1 MIKTKAGPTGFLVD
15 RQGRAI
21 TYLRVSLTQRC
32 NMKCGYCFGSVDHAR
47 GTSELSADE
56 ILRLI
61 RSFAFLGISKIR
73 FTGGEPLLR
82 SDLVELVAE
91 VRKIGGIKIIG
102 LTTNGLLL
110 KKNLP
115 ALVAAGL
122 NRINISLDSLK
133 AETFLRIAKVD
144 GFQKVMAGINAALA
158 SEAFPFVQI
167 NTVVMRGI
175 NDMDLPPMARWALGQ
190 KIDIRFIEFMPT
202 GKSNWNRLFISEADM
217 RNAIGL
223 ELVRYERSIIS
234 PGPAERYRYRN
245 MPGRVS
251 FISAVSRSFCG
262 QCNRLRLTSHGEIFG
277 CLFQDR
283 RIDLRNLLRNGAD
296 TEEIA
301 ETISRAIATPGFRRE
316 PDEFSIANYK
326 PLMQAVGG

>member
-1 MIKTKAGPTGFLVD
+1 MLVD

-21 TYLRVSLTQRC
+21 TYLRISLTQRC
-32 NMKCGYCFGSVDHAR
+32 NMKCGYCFGSVDNAR
-47 GTSELSADE
+47 GTSELSLDE
-56 ILRLI
+56 IIRLI
-61 RSFAFLGISKIR
+61 RSFASLGISKIR

-91 VRKIGGIKIIG
+91 VRKISGIKIIG

-115 ALVAAGL
+115 GLIAAGL
-122 NRINISLDSLK
+122 NRINISLDSLS
-133 AETFLRIAKVD
+133 AETFLKLAKVD
-144 GFQKVMAGINAALA
+144 GYQHVRVGINAALA

-175 NDMDLPPMARWALGQ
+175 NDLDLPQMARWALGQ

-202 GKSNWNRLFISEADM
+202 GNSNWSRLFMSEVDIQ
-217 RNAIGL
+217 NAIGL
-223 ELVRYERSIIS
+223 ELEKCEQTDTS
-234 PGPAERYRYRN
+234 PGPAMSYRYKD

-283 RIDLRNLLRNGAD
+283 RIDLRNLLLDGAD
-296 TEEIA
+296 TKEIA
-301 ETISRAIATPGFRRE
+301 EAITRAIASPGFRRE
-316 PDEFSIANYK
+316 PGEFSIASYK